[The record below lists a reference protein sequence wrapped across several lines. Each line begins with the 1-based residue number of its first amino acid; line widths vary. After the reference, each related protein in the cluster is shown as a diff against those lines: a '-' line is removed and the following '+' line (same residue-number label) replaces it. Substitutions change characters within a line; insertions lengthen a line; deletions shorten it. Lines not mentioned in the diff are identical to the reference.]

1 MFEGIIPKPWKY
13 FVFILFFL
21 LLAGGCS
28 ASSGSTPTDI
38 VTDQV
43 QVQSPSTPETTKT
56 PVPPMPTFT
65 ISSSAT
71 VEMAGEITATEEK
84 KTYPQVPAADL
95 YANPDDY
102 YGKSFQF
109 EGVVLSLGMRRYEG
123 SDVYVMQVGVPDYP
137 RPIIVLDFLLN
148 PKLGMHDGIIVGGTG
163 GGAYYG
169 IDPTDSKSYTP
180 VIHGE
185 WYEGNLL
192 WDQWKYPY
200 EFWTLIQFDAATDN

>member
-1 MFEGIIPKPWKY
+1 MFVIKVPKPWIY
-13 FVFILFFL
+13 FVTISVFL
-21 LLAGGCS
+21 IVTCGCS
-28 ASSGSTPTDI
+28 ASSESTPT
-38 VTDQV
+38 VVLTDQF
-43 QVQSPSTPETTKT
+43 QVQSPSTPEPTKT

-65 ISSSAT
+65 ISSNAT
-71 VEMAGEITATEEK
+71 VEMAGEITATEER

-109 EGVVLSLGMRRYEG
+109 EGVVLSLGMRKYDG
-123 SDVYVMQVGVPDYP
+123 KDVYVMQIGVPDYP
-137 RPIIVLDFLLN
+137 RPIIVLNFLPN

-180 VIHGE
+180 VILGE
-185 WYEGNLL
+185 WYEGNIL

-200 EFWTLIQFDAATDN
+200 EFWTLIELEGVTTN